1 MLTIKTAN
9 AYYICSLKNFSK
21 GEFPADPCQE
31 LTGTGL
37 KMYRRIGFYVSAAFR
52 LNGYLN

>member
-9 AYYICSLKNFSK
+9 AYYICSSKNFSK
-21 GEFPADPCQE
+21 GEFPAAPFQE

-37 KMYRRIGFYVSAAFR
+37 RMYRRIGFYGSAVFR